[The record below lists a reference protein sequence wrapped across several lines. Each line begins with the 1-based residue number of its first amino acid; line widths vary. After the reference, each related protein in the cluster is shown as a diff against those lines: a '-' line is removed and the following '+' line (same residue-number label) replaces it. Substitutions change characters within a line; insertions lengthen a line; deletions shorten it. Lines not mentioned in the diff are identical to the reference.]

1 MIVANS
7 STLILLAKVE
17 LLDTFLA
24 ALDEKVTIPKE
35 VERECCEEKRA
46 PDALLIQKAIADG
59 NIAVRAIKATRLYRK
74 LLADFPLGKGE
85 AEALALAL
93 SRKASLFVTDDKK
106 AIQASK
112 LLKIPFATAVGILV
126 RMYGKGVLE
135 KKEAERKLESLAR
148 YSRYKTD
155 IIEDAKTRLEV
166 R

>member
-1 MIVANS
+1 M
-7 STLILLAKVE
+7 ILLAKVE
-17 LLDTFLA
+17 LLETFLV
-24 ALDEKVTIPKE
+24 ALDEKVMIPKE
-35 VERECCEEKRA
+35 VERECCEDKRA
-46 PDALLIQKAIADG
+46 PDALLIQKAIAAGD
-59 NIAVRAIKATRLYRK
+59 IAVRAVKATRLYGK

-93 SRKASLFVTDDKK
+93 SRKARLLVTDDKK

-126 RMYGKGVLE
+126 RMYEKGLLE
-135 KKEAERKLESLAR
+135 KEEARRKLESLAR
-148 YSRYKTD
+148 VGRYTAE